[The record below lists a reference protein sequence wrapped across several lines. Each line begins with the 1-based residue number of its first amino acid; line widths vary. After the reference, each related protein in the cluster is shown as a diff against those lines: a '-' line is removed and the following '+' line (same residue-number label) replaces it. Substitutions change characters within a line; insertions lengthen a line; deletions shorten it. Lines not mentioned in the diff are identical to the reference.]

1 MNEMSNI
8 IESLDALLQ
17 TGEFWV
23 LVSFIGLLAIAFYY
37 RAPGQLAKALDQR
50 AQMISR
56 DLDEAKRLYDEAQAL
71 LEKHEARLAGLGAEA
86 DQIMGAARKLAK
98 DYSEEHA
105 ASLNERIQRQEKQA
119 EMRIDSARKTA
130 ISSLHHEAAMLSVR
144 AAKLLIDEKADHT
157 ALIDRGL
164 DEIETALV
172 EGALVEGALKTEKR
186 SSAQ

>member
-1 MNEMSNI
+1 MNEILDI
-8 IESLDALLQ
+8 IGALEPLLQ

-23 LVSFIGLLAIAFYY
+23 LISFIGLLAIAFYY
-37 RAPGQLAKALDQR
+37 RAPGQLAQALDQR

-144 AAKLLIDEKADHT
+144 AAKLLIEEKSDHS
-157 ALIDRGL
+157 ALLDRAL
-164 DEIETALV
+164 DEIE
-172 EGALVEGALKTEKR
+172 GSLKAEKR
-186 SSAQ
+186 SDAH